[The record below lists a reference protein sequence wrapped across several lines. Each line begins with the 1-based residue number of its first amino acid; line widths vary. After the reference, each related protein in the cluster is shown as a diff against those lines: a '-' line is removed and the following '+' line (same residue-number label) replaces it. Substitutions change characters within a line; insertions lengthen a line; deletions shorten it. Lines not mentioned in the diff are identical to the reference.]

1 MRKKTFEDYKKS
13 SPEIPTNTCP
23 YIDFAK
29 DIISEI
35 KDESTSSLL
44 EQKIDLLETNLEYIR
59 SSNELLRK
67 SSSYWYN
74 LFKNKFKW

>member
-44 EQKIDLLETNLEYIR
+44 EQKIDLLEINLEYIR

-67 SSSYWYN
+67 SSSYWCN
-74 LFKNKFKW
+74 LFKNKFK

>member
-44 EQKIDLLETNLEYIR
+44 EQKIDLLEINLEYIR

-74 LFKNKFKW
+74 LFKNKFK